1 VVNYET
7 PPSEYSL
14 TMTAGD
20 SYASCGPFESKYLR
34 KMLKGSGTIWR
45 SPCKKVVPHTFVIE
59 PRDIDCVSEDWSVRY
74 LIFKIRF
81 AKKVEVYVGD
91 EKILDVS
98 FLLQASRQRKMRE
111 VFFRARTFGGC
122 HRSKLC
128 LLAYMLDNCNRVLTR
143 SSKRPANFQ
152 QTSSNTFDGS
162 LLDVCWIV

>member
-1 VVNYET
+1 MNYET

-14 TMTAGD
+14 TMTAGN

-45 SPCKKVVPHTFVIE
+45 SPCKKAVPHTFVIE
-59 PRDIDCVSEDWSVRY
+59 PRDIACVSEDWSVRY

-98 FLLQASRQRKMRE
+98 FLLQASQQRKMRK
-111 VFFRARTFGGC
+111 VFF
-122 HRSKLC
+122 
-128 LLAYMLDNCNRVLTR
+128 
-143 SSKRPANFQ
+143 P
-152 QTSSNTFDGS
+152 SNDVWGAS
-162 LLDVCWIV
+162 LKTMFASLYVRQL